1 MSVTSFLHL
10 SETGGKFDIR
20 TFREEIA
27 KQYLGTE
34 TEQSQSKSLAYDITW
49 SRYADGPQF
58 EVRLDRT
65 RRTLAVEYFYSA
77 DRIRDYANFILW
89 IRRYFPSEQEVIL
102 VDETNAETMLL
113 SPEAAPADI
122 EAWIFRA
129 GV

>member
-1 MSVTSFLHL
+1 MSVTNFLHL

-20 TFREEIA
+20 TFGEEIA

-34 TEQSQSKSLAYDITW
+34 TEQRQSKSLAYDIAW
-49 SRYADGPQF
+49 SRYADRFWF
-58 EVRLDRT
+58 ELRLNRT
-65 RRTLAVEYFYSA
+65 RRTLAVECFYSA

-89 IRRYFPSEQEVIL
+89 IRRYFPREQEVIL
-102 VDETNAETMLL
+102 VDETNAETKLL

>member
-20 TFREEIA
+20 TFGEEIA

-89 IRRYFPSEQEVIL
+89 IIRYFPSEQEVIL